1 MERPVT
7 VQKFT
12 TKGEDAGEVHSE
24 EGVGAVLETGGLVVE
39 KTVGVRT
46 VLGAENQTIGA
57 GSVRRRTVCVR
68 GAGVW
73 DTLKGRVTEK

>member
-7 VQKFT
+7 VQNFT

-24 EGVGAVLETGGLVVE
+24 EGVGAFLETGGLVVG
-39 KTVGVRT
+39 KTVGLRNFLV
-46 VLGAENQTIGA
+46 AENQTIGA
-57 GSVRRRTVCVR
+57 GSVRRRAVCVR

-73 DTLKGRVTEK
+73 DTLKGRVTAK

>member
-12 TKGEDAGEVHSE
+12 TKGVDAGEVHSE

-39 KTVGVRT
+39 KIVGVRI
-46 VLGAENQTIGA
+46 VLGAENQTIRA
-57 GSVRRRTVCVR
+57 GSVRRRTMCVR
-68 GAGVW
+68 GAGVR
-73 DTLKGRVTEK
+73 DTLKGRVTAK